1 VIVDEPAVYAK
12 LTEIFR
18 EVFEDEKIVLSPQLT
33 ADQTR
38 GWDSLRH
45 VRLMLTVEKGF
56 GIKIATSEMVRMKNV
71 GDLAHLIGRK
81 ISRPS

>member
-1 VIVDEPAVYAK
+1 MDERELYAK

-18 EVFEDEKIVLSPQLT
+18 AVFDDEKIVLSPELT

-38 GWDSLRH
+38 GWDSLKH

-56 GIKIATSEMVRMKNV
+56 GVNIANAEMIRIKSV
-71 GDLAHLIGRK
+71 GDLAQVIGRK
-81 ISRPS
+81 VSRSL